1 MVRTQRSRGA
11 RVTGLAL
18 AALLGT
24 GWLVGFIGSDSAL
37 AHHRRHG
44 RHRRLANEDEA
55 SFRGYINGAR
65 SNHGVRTLH
74 MGNRL
79 VAIARRHSAE
89 MAQANSLYH
98 NPNLATDLRSVQFSI
113 AGENVGVG
121 PSLPI
126 LHDAFMASP
135 PHRENVLRPEF
146 EKIGVGVVT
155 SGDGR
160 IWITIVFSG

>member
-11 RVTGLAL
+11 RLAGLAL

-24 GWLVGFIGSDSAL
+24 GWLMGFVGSDPAL
-37 AHHRRHG
+37 AHRRH
-44 RHRRLANEDEA
+44 RKHRLANEDEA
-55 SFRGYINGAR
+55 SFRGFINGAR
-65 SNHGVRTLH
+65 MNHGVRTLH

-79 VAIARRHSAE
+79 VAIARHHSAE
-89 MAQANSLYH
+89 MAQSNSLYH
-98 NPNLATDLRSVQFSI
+98 NPNLATDLSSVQFSI

-121 PSLPI
+121 PTLPI

-146 EKIGVGVVT
+146 ERVGVGVVT
-155 SGDGR
+155 GGDGR

>member
-1 MVRTQRSRGA
+1 MVRTQRSTGA
-11 RVTGLAL
+11 RIAGLSL

-24 GWLVGFIGSDSAL
+24 GWLVGFVGSEPAL
-37 AHHRRHG
+37 AQRRH
-44 RHRRLANEDEA
+44 RLANEDES

-65 SNHGVRTLH
+65 MNHGLRTLH

-79 VAIARRHSAE
+79 VTIARRHSAE

-98 NPNLATDLRSVQFSI
+98 NPNLATDLRTVQFSI

-126 LHDAFMASP
+126 LHDAFMASA
-135 PHRENVLRPEF
+135 PHRENVLRPQF
-146 EKIGVGVVT
+146 EKVGVGVAT
-155 SGDGR
+155 GGDGR